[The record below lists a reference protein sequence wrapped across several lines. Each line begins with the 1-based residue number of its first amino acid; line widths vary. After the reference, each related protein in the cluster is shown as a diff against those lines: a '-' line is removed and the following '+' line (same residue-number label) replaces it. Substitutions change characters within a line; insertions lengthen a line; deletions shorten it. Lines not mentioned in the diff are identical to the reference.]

1 MRLVEREQGDVNCSL
16 VSVVL
21 GMMGVTWDCLLSFLT
36 TKGTMV
42 GFPQWGHNCQLREST
57 FSRLKNTFFLSW
69 LSMQPRAVFEL
80 VVKLL
85 NFGSDP

>member
-1 MRLVEREQGDVNCSL
+1 MRLVEGEQEDVNCSL

-42 GFPQWGHNCQLREST
+42 GFPTLGSQLKVPVEKGR
-57 FSRLKNTFFLSW
+57 K
-69 LSMQPRAVFEL
+69 
-80 VVKLL
+80 
-85 NFGSDP
+85 

>member
-21 GMMGVTWDCLLSFLT
+21 EMMGVTWDCLLSFLT

-42 GFPQWGHNCQLREST
+42 GSHSGVTIVN
-57 FSRLKNTFFLSW
+57 
-69 LSMQPRAVFEL
+69 
-80 VVKLL
+80 
-85 NFGSDP
+85 